1 MYKKWWL
8 QSFLNMKLIKRSLM
22 VMQPAHS
29 RKLEM
34 KRVVIAPIG
43 HCRGRLKG
51 GMKVKQEAKQE
62 AKLPRKEG
70 GIELINEMTRKKD

>member
-8 QSFLNMKLIKRSLM
+8 QSLLNMKLIKRSLM

-34 KRVVIAPIG
+34 KRVVIAPIR

-62 AKLPRKEG
+62 SSYQERRG
-70 GIELINEMTRKKD
+70 ELN

>member
-1 MYKKWWL
+1 
-8 QSFLNMKLIKRSLM
+8 M

-51 GMKVKQEAKQE
+51 GMKVKFIY
-62 AKLPRKEG
+62 LFWLLTVEG
-70 GIELINEMTRKKD
+70 GKAGEQ